1 MHVGL
6 CKEAIG
12 FFVRNMRTSLLLL
25 LFATPV
31 WADVYQQGEEIT
43 TGTDEVKE
51 GFFAAFNVYRLGTMM
66 RAFYFTLK
74 DNEVFF
80 HYLIDIGDMLL
91 VPLLLP
97 LMVICTG
104 ARVMEE
110 LHSSD
115 GSQDMVT
122 VFYTVGAV
130 VLILSLYRYLMQ
142 ELVVLT
148 NALAAATAPRGF
160 SFETIMAEIEGTV
173 EEFDKR
179 EKNSN
184 MVASFINQ
192 TISLYTH
199 YVLAWTSKWGV
210 MIFYSLLSYLRKF
223 LFAIN
228 YLLGIFLLPFLIV
241 RRSSLAKNW
250 FLITALLCLWVVV
263 EAVMI
268 AAVGSLGIAAL
279 HAAINI
285 DGVLPV
291 ISESLFYI
299 MIATVNILVGVSI
312 LTSIWIVKSYFLSPS
327 AISTAMTLFSLPGV
341 AMATMMNRMVVSAT
355 QRTLSSVVAGAPVR
369 RMPRSPGRF
378 PPLPPSSPKTP
389 TRRPPA
395 KPKEK
400 PAMARPQKGPKRRAV
415 IEYQGALPGKS
426 LPGNVLNIARI
437 GRKRKV

>member
-1 MHVGL
+1 MR
-6 CKEAIG
+6 I
-12 FFVRNMRTSLLLL
+12 RNISLLLL
-25 LFATPV
+25 FVAMPT
-31 WADVYQQGEEIT
+31 WAEVYQQEGTRAPAEEAET
-43 TGTDEVKE
+43 KE
-51 GFFAAFNVYRLGTMM
+51 GFFAAFNVYRLGSMM
-66 RAFYFTLK
+66 RAFYLTLK

-80 HYLIDIGDMLL
+80 HYLIDVGDLLL

-97 LMVICTG
+97 LIVICSG
-104 ARVMEE
+104 ARLMEE
-110 LHSSD
+110 LHRPD
-115 GSQDMVT
+115 GSQDMIAVL
-122 VFYTVGAV
+122 YSVGAV

-142 ELVVLT
+142 ELVGVT

-160 SFETIMAEIEGTV
+160 SFENVMAEIEGTV
-173 EEFDKR
+173 EEFDGK
-179 EKNSN
+179 EKSGN
-184 MVASFINQ
+184 MVANFINQ

-241 RRSSLAKNW
+241 RNSSLTKNW
-250 FLITALLCLWVVV
+250 FIITALLSLWVVV

-279 HAAINI
+279 RAAINI
-285 DGVLPV
+285 DGALPV

-299 MIATVNILVGVSI
+299 MIATVNILVGMSI
-312 LTSIWIVKSYFLSPS
+312 LASIWIVKSYFLSPS
-327 AISTAMTLFSLPGV
+327 SIATAMTLFSLPGV
-341 AMATMMNRMVVSAT
+341 AMATMMNRMVVNAT
-355 QRTLSSVVAGAPVR
+355 QRTLTSVAAGAPVR
-369 RMPRSPGRF
+369 RLPRSPSRF
-378 PPLPPSSPKTP
+378 PP
-389 TRRPPA
+389 PPA
-395 KPKEK
+395 PAPTPSKSPRAPSRRAPPKAKEK

-426 LPGNVLNIARI
+426 LPDNVLNIARV

>member
-1 MHVGL
+1 MRAGL

-12 FFVRNMRTSLLLL
+12 FFSMRISLLLL
-25 LFATPV
+25 LFVSPV
-31 WADVYQQGEEIT
+31 WADVYQQGELLSTE
-43 TGTDEVKE
+43 GDKAKE
-51 GFFAAFNVYRLGTMM
+51 GFFAAFNVYRLGSMM

-97 LMVICTG
+97 LIVICTG

-115 GSQDMVT
+115 GSQDMVS

-142 ELVVLT
+142 ELVVIT
-148 NALAAATAPRGF
+148 NALAAATAPQGF
-160 SFETIMAEIEGTV
+160 SFEAVMAEIETTV

-179 EKNSN
+179 EKTSN

-192 TISLYTH
+192 TVSLYTH

-241 RRSSLAKNW
+241 RNSSLTKNW
-250 FLITALLCLWVVV
+250 FIITALLSLWVVV

-268 AAVGSLGIAAL
+268 AAIGSLGIAAL
-279 HAAINI
+279 RAAINI

-299 MIATVNILVGVSI
+299 MIATVNILVGMSI

-327 AISTAMTLFSLPGV
+327 SISTAMTLFSLPGV

-355 QRTLSSVVAGAPVR
+355 QRTLSSIAAGAPVR
-369 RMPRSPGRF
+369 RLPRSPARF
-378 PPLPPSSPKTP
+378 PPMPSPSAPR
-389 TRRPPA
+389 RRPPA

-415 IEYQGALPGKS
+415 IEYQGALPGKA
-426 LPGNVLNIARI
+426 LPDNVLNIARI